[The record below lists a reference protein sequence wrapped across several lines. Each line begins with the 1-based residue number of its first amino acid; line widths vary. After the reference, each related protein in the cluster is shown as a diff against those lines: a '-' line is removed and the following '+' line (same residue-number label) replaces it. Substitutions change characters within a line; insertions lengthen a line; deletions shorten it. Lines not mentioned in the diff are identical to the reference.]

1 MPAAT
6 AIEKIVLQ
14 ALVAKGYTPS
24 EAEVVISKLRETAK
38 FDGRAEIEIS
48 SDGKYV
54 ALANALCT
62 HKTAKRDA
70 KSQGALQI
78 KVQDK
83 EYWIPVTQVAPM
95 SEVTEPG
102 DKGIL
107 VMKLWIAEQ
116 KGFVVNG
123 RAATILPPIGFSK
136 V

>member
-24 EAEVVISKLRETAK
+24 EAEVVLAKLRETAK
-38 FDGRAEIEIS
+38 FDGTALIELS

-54 ALANALCT
+54 AIAQALCM
-62 HKTAKRDA
+62 AKSPKKDE
-70 KSQGALQI
+70 KSQGALLVRI
-78 KVQDK
+78 QDK
-83 EYWIPVTQVAPM
+83 EYWIPWVQVAPM
-95 SEVTEPG
+95 SEVTATG

-107 VMKLWIAEQ
+107 VIKRWIAEQ

-123 RAATILPPIGFSK
+123 KAVSVLP
-136 V
+136 